1 MSGMLAPLTR
11 ESYLGNAEVLEV
23 FNISK
28 VGKVAGVRVTEGVV
42 RKGAKVRILRDNVV
56 IQEMG
61 TLTTLKRFKE
71 EVDQVQTGQ
80 ECGMSFGQFQDIK
93 QGDAI
98 ECFNVEVVQRSL

>member
-1 MSGMLAPLTR
+1 M
-11 ESYLGNAEVLEV
+11 
-23 FNISK
+23 FNSSK
-28 VGKVAGVRVTEGVV
+28 GCKVAGVRLAEGVV

-71 EVDQVQTGQ
+71 EVNEVIMGQ

-93 QGDAI
+93 QGDQI